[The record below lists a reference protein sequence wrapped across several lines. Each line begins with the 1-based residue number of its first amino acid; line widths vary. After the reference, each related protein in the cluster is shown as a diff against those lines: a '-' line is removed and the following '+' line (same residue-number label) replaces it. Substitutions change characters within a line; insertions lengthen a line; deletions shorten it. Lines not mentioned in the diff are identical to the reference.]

1 MANSEVAPGRGAFLR
16 GIAST
21 ASIPALILT
30 AVSAG
35 FGVFGRETG
44 LSLAHTLFIIATL
57 WAMPS
62 QVVLVGSM
70 LSGGSLL
77 ATAVAVALTS
87 IRFAPMTAS
96 WAPYF
101 RRDITPR
108 WKVLL
113 LSHLVVVTAWVFA
126 ATRLPDMDP
135 RERYPF
141 FAGFALTLY
150 MYGLSACALAYLL
163 AGAMP
168 PVAAGALF
176 FLTPIYFLCG
186 MTAASRLPVEKIAL
200 GGGLFVGP
208 LFHWLGLPLDLLWT
222 GFATGTAA
230 YLVTRIMRR
239 RA

>member
-1 MANSEVAPGRGAFLR
+1 MENSEAASGRGAFLR
-16 GIAST
+16 GVASVV
-21 ASIPALILT
+21 SIPALILS

-35 FGVFGRETG
+35 FGVFGREVG
-44 LSLAHTLFIIATL
+44 LSLEHTMFILATI

-62 QVVLVGSM
+62 QIVLIGSM

-87 IRFAPMTAS
+87 IRFAPITAS

-101 RRDITPR
+101 RRDVTAR

-135 RERYPF
+135 RERFPF
-141 FAGFALTLY
+141 FAGFALSLY
-150 MYGLSACALAYLL
+150 VLGLTACAIPYLL

-168 PVAAGALF
+168 PAAAGALF
-176 FLTPIYFLCG
+176 FLTPVYFLCG
-186 MTAASRLPVEKIAL
+186 MTAASRLAVEKTAL
-200 GGGLFVGP
+200 GGGLVVGP
-208 LFHWLGLPLDLLWT
+208 LLHWSGVPLDLLWT
-222 GFATGTAA
+222 GFAVGTAA
-230 YLVTRIMRR
+230 YVVARILRPR
-239 RA
+239 P